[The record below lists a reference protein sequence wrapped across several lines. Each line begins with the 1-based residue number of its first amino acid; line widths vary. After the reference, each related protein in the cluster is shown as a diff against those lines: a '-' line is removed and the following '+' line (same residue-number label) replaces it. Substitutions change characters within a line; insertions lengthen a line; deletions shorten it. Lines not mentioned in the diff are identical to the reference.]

1 MSEVIKRVVG
11 LDDVMK
17 ALQIREGGGSWSQ
30 VIEAT
35 GFNGATLRP
44 HIVRYLQSKDR
55 LNRPAVERGDRVDSP
70 YAVVQSVELTESSII
85 AARKR
90 GMAWYSIAQAL
101 GVSEAKVRSLG
112 GSEAAGRVYVKS
124 DAKVKAEA
132 EAAAIEAAKKAKKS
146 ASAKKAAAT
155 RAAKKAAKA
164 AANVEAPAPA
174 EAPVS

>member
-11 LDDVMK
+11 IDDVMK
-17 ALQIREGGGSWSQ
+17 AVQIREGGGSWSQ

-44 HIVRYLQSKDR
+44 HIVKFLQSKER

-70 YAVVQSVELTESSII
+70 YAVVQSVELTEESIVS
-85 AARKR
+85 ARKR

-101 GVSEAKVRSLG
+101 GVSEAKVRALG
-112 GSEAAGRVYVKS
+112 GAEAAGRVYVKS
-124 DAKVKAEA
+124 DAKTKADA
-132 EAAAIEAAKKAKKS
+132 EAAAIEAAKKAKRQES
-146 ASAKKAAAT
+146 ARKAAAT

-164 AANVEAPAPA
+164 AEEAAANAA
-174 EAPVS
+174 